1 MLYTSGMNIRQI
13 SAAELAA
20 RLQGGDPPVLLDVRE
35 PHEREVSKLANDVSI
50 PMGEV
55 LARMGELDKS
65 AEIVVYCRTGG
76 RSNRVAEALI
86 SSGFSNV
93 SNLAGGI
100 NGWAATIDPS
110 LPQY

>member
-1 MLYTSGMNIRQI
+1 MNIRQI
-13 SAAELAA
+13 TAAELAA
-20 RLQGGDPPVLLDVRE
+20 RLQDANRPVLLDVRE
-35 PHEREVSKLANDVSI
+35 PHEREVSKLSDDVSI

-55 LARMGELDKS
+55 LARINELDKS
-65 AEIVVYCRTGG
+65 AEIVVYCRSGA

-86 SSGFSNV
+86 SSGFINV